1 MQLVNI
7 NDGRINLIF
16 VLRPLISLKDLLS
29 FYATKVLRLFQNIH
43 KFPKLDWAYPVS
55 VSYTFS
61 GLSYLSQF
69 FRVSFFNFLL
79 TKQSF
84 YASTYSSFKCKFSY
98 IILRFLKVYAQSKH
112 FKEYFLTEY
121 FLLKNCFG
129 VSKL

>member
-7 NDGRINLIF
+7 NDGSINLIF

-61 GLSYLSQF
+61 GLSCLSQF

-79 TKQSF
+79 T
-84 YASTYSSFKCKFSY
+84 
-98 IILRFLKVYAQSKH
+98 
-112 FKEYFLTEY
+112 
-121 FLLKNCFG
+121 
-129 VSKL
+129 